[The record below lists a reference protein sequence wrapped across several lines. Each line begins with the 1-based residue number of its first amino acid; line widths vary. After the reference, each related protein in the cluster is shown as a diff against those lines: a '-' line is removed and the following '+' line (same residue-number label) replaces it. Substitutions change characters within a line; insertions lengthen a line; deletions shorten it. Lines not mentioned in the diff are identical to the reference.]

1 MYKYL
6 LWDIDGTIIDFLSTE
21 KAAIKALFIKYG
33 FGECSDEKVA
43 EYSKINIGYWEKLER
58 GEMTKPE
65 ILVERFR
72 DFFAKN
78 GIDVSLAEQ
87 FNDDYQYELGE
98 THEMYDNA
106 DEVLANLMGEYVL
119 AAVTNGTKLA
129 QTKKLRD
136 TGLDRIFDYV
146 CISEDIG
153 YEKPDRKYFDK
164 VFEIMK
170 IEDKKKVLI
179 IGDSLTSD
187 ILGGINAGIDTCWY
201 NQKGIDNNKGYSPT
215 YEISNLNQICNILNQ
230 EC

>member
-21 KAAIKALFIKYG
+21 KAAIKALFVKYG

-72 DFFAKN
+72 DFFGAN

-98 THEMYDNA
+98 THEMYDHA
-106 DEVLANLMGEYVL
+106 DEVLASLKGEYVL
-119 AAVTNGTKLA
+119 AAVTNGTKIA

-136 TGLDRIFDYV
+136 TGLDKIFDYV
-146 CISEDIG
+146 FISKTGNKRFSRENYEGLITNLEISGMLLIDI
-153 YEKPDRKYFDK
+153 YLFILCLYISFKFLFILDAN
-164 VFEIMK
+164 
-170 IEDKKKVLI
+170 
-179 IGDSLTSD
+179 
-187 ILGGINAGIDTCWY
+187 ILG
-201 NQKGIDNNKGYSPT
+201 
-215 YEISNLNQICNILNQ
+215 ILTL
-230 EC
+230 